1 MPSVH
6 RFLANHRNLAP
17 AAVLSASS
25 VYPASDT
32 ITPLAGTRQ
41 GGARLTLN
49 GAYTGQQDATVD
61 VEVVTA
67 NAADL
72 VSAPVFTGVGNG
84 VLSDL
89 ALTTAA
95 PQPFLI
101 TVGSTG
107 IVTRAA
113 ALNFFG
119 VVLEAKAIGAA
130 GNSLTLTVDT
140 SGLTLTAAPWSFIE
154 EANAGDSEFKGVQWD
169 FGGYPLTADGH
180 VDPRTARLRFGDDPQ
195 VYRQYKTYTDSVWV
209 YHLDPPLA
217 RSVTIGTTVSTVTG
231 DYSVTLTDGTVTE
244 TYTGVTLYA
253 FLSAMDSR
261 STLIKVIGV
270 VSDDQTPGGMAVDD
284 LPARTDAYALPAINK
299 GGEALKGL
307 TGVTVAADAPTELL
321 TLACYDVTVL
331 GGELWTVKGAITTGL
346 RDAETGKAYRD
357 KFYGFTI
364 PQVLPEG
371 SGLQNGRI
379 KVTDFAL
386 DWGDTEGGELCI
398 DPLIAGAKA
407 VKKTIKVTL
416 KARPPTDCLCEDA
429 DVKGKLSLKC
439 LGLTVSEGG
448 GMALDPE
455 YKSRL
460 EALYSWRADFMRSNT
475 RVDDAAVSA
484 VFYDLELCDQIT
496 AEFASALAEIY
507 TDPVACFSWSAA
519 FTTMQADVASL
530 LTMEDNPPPSFPTYA
545 AGGSYSVGST
555 VMPPTPDGFYYRL
568 DGITGTVDGITSHTN
583 SDYPEFIT
591 LWPPKNMAVIVA
603 DNAPSWAAGSSGTT
617 VTLYGGSTTKTYTYQ
632 SSHTAT
638 TTLPILDLVWTW
650 VGIPLTTTVGD
661 ILTDGGSEAV
671 RKSVV
676 DFVRRYQAKMDYV
689 RAVAGVVPKGEASG
703 PGGGCWQACD
713 DATYWQVN
721 GGEYLPAYF
730 NRPYHSAITVLDSK
744 GVESFQST
752 QEFGMVIRCK
762 CPDRLQPGSSF
773 TIEIDADAAP
783 PKTYAIGDQIQVP
796 IIAAT
801 PLAWQGGVNGNDT
814 LTWTVRGAPGSTWP
828 DYQAPLHA
836 EPLYDQNGLQ
846 FRITSG
852 GIPFAVGDQFSFAA
866 TGGTWRWRRDAG
878 AWSTPAPVTLVAEP
892 LADGLT
898 ATFTPGPYPALVAGD
913 RWSFA
918 VQQPHALVGATV
930 PSRAAW
936 RWAGDTGTAT
946 LTFSQNQ
953 TVAAVALWHTLPAS
967 ADITV
972 QGFDAAD
979 VLLWTVT
986 PAWTP
991 TVILALLEGLAA
1003 VDPCRKL
1010 TVTLSNATDGAVRWL
1025 WAGVP
1030 WTPDSGANHL
1040 SLNRQYSL
1048 LRGVNLARFIG
1059 GGHAGE
1065 IAWTA
1070 ETKGS
1075 WLDAPDLAE
1084 LLAMLDQVKTHHD
1097 EPILFIPNR
1106 DIAESFLVR
1115 INTDAVTL
1123 TDVSHFQNTA
1133 RRVMSAT
1140 VPLAAVLN

>member
-6 RFLANHRNLAP
+6 RFLANHRNLAT

-32 ITPLAGTRQ
+32 ITPVAGTRQ
-41 GGARLTLN
+41 GGARLVLS

-67 NAADL
+67 DAADL

-84 VLSDL
+84 PLTEL

-101 TVGSTG
+101 TVASTG

-119 VVLEAKAIGAA
+119 VALEAKAVGAA

-140 SGLTLTAAPWSFIE
+140 TGLTVTAAPWSFLE

-169 FGGYPLTADGH
+169 FGGYPLTADGY

-195 VYRQYKTYTDSVWV
+195 IYRQYKAYTDSQWV

-217 RSVTIGTTVSTVTG
+217 RAVTVGTTVSAVTG
-231 DYSVTLTDGTVTE
+231 GYTVTLTDGTVTE
-244 TYTGVTLYA
+244 TYTGITLYE

-299 GGEALKGL
+299 GGEALKGV

-321 TLACYDVTVL
+321 TLSCYDVTVL
-331 GGELWTVKGAITTGL
+331 GAELWTVKGAITTGL

-357 KFYGFTI
+357 RFYGFTI

-379 KVTDFAL
+379 KVTDFSL
-386 DWGDTEGGELCI
+386 DWGESEGGELCI

-407 VKKTIKVTL
+407 VKKTVKVTL
-416 KARPPTDCLCEDA
+416 KERPPTDCLCKDA
-429 DVKGKLSLKC
+429 DVKGKISLKC

-448 GMALDPE
+448 GMTLDPE
-455 YKSRL
+455 YQSRL
-460 EALYSWRADFMRSNT
+460 AALYSWRAEFMRANT

-507 TDPVACFSWSAA
+507 LEAA
-519 FTTMQADVASL
+519 ARTAWDTALTTMQADVASL
-530 LTMEDNPPPSFPTYA
+530 LTMGLENTTSPPPSAPEPYQVAKLYTL
-545 AGGSYSVGST
+545 G
-555 VMPPTPDGFYYRL
+555 DRILHNGFAWRL
-568 DGITGTVDGITSHTN
+568 LSITGVSAYTV
-583 SDYPEFIT
+583 
-591 LWPPKNMAVIVA
+591 
-603 DNAPSWAAGSSGTT
+603 APDSIPGTAYVSVHSATSGTPYFHGWET
-617 VTLYGGSTTKTYTYQ
+617 YTDTASTTSEQYTPTGAEGVFQ
-632 SSHTAT
+632 RQF
-638 TTLPILDLVWTW
+638 PITKLHWTW
-650 VGIPLTTTVGD
+650 VMETNPPMEIPPATLGD
-661 ILTDGGSEAV
+661 ILTEDGLT
-671 RKSVV
+671 
-676 DFVRRYQAKMDYV
+676 DFVRRYQAIMDYV
-689 RAVAGVVPKGEASG
+689 RAVAGVVPKGSASG
-703 PGGGCWQACD
+703 PGGGCWQEYD

-721 GGEYLPAYF
+721 GGEFLPAFF
-730 NRPYHSAITVLDSK
+730 NRPYHSCVKTIDSK
-744 GVESFQST
+744 GVEGVLST
-752 QEFGMVIRCK
+752 QEFGMIIRCK
-762 CPDRLQPGSSF
+762 CPERLKAGSSF

-783 PKTYAIGDQIQVP
+783 PKTYVIGDQIQIP

-814 LTWTVRGAPGSTWP
+814 LTWTVRGAAGSTWP
-828 DYQAPLHA
+828 DYAAPIHA
-836 EPLYDQNGLQ
+836 EPLYDQAGLQ
-846 FRITSG
+846 FRIVSG

-878 AWSTPAPVTLVAEP
+878 AWSAPAAIDLTPQP

-898 ATFTPGPYPALVAGD
+898 ATFMPGPYPAFVAGD
-913 RWSFA
+913 RWGFV
-918 VQQPHALVGATV
+918 VQQPHALIGATV
-930 PSRAAW
+930 PSRALW
-936 RWAGDTGTAT
+936 RWAGETATAT
-946 LTFSQNQ
+946 LTFSVDQPL
-953 TVAAVALWHTLPAS
+953 TALALWHTLPAT
-967 ADITV
+967 AEITV
-972 QGFDAAD
+972 QGVDATD
-979 VLLWTVT
+979 TVLWTVT
-986 PAWTP
+986 PDWTP
-991 TVILALLEGLAA
+991 TIILALLEGTTAVAA
-1003 VDPCRKL
+1003 CRKL
-1010 TVTLSNATDGAVRWL
+1010 TVTVTQAAAGAIRWL

-1030 WTPDSGANHL
+1030 WTPDAGANHL

-1048 LRGVNLARFIG
+1048 LRGVDQARFIG

-1070 ETKGS
+1070 DTRGS
-1075 WLDAPDLAE
+1075 WLEAPDLAE
-1084 LLAMLDQVKTHHD
+1084 LLAMLDHVKTHHD
-1097 EPILFIPNR
+1097 EPMLFIPNR
-1106 DIAESFLVR
+1106 DVPESFLVKV
-1115 INTDAVTL
+1115 NTDAVTL
-1123 TDVSHFQNTA
+1123 TDVSEFQYSP
-1133 RRVMSAT
+1133 RRVISAT
-1140 VPLAAVLN
+1140 LPLAAVLN